1 MAWVQAQVACLLR
14 ETTELSVT
22 RRSGWA
28 ICLVV
33 CAALFC
39 AQAFSAPTWEQVQ
52 AFYAYDASAPL
63 DAEAEEPVDSGI
75 LSVQTVRFR
84 SVNDE
89 MVPATVS
96 RPKTEGKVPVILF
109 LHGLGGSRADSA
121 KVAPLLAGQG
131 VAIVSIDAAHHGD
144 RRAEGGAM
152 FSADLEMMVKGFRQT
167 IIDNRRALDYIASRD
182 DLDAER
188 VVLVG
193 VSMGGILGSMVASL
207 DERILAPFLIVGGGD
222 LVGILQTSEI
232 GVAQEIRQQ
241 LQSSEAVREQ
251 AAFIEP
257 TNFIAN
263 LSPRPLLMLNGRDD
277 KIVPAAAGEA
287 LFAAAQEPKRIVW
300 YEGGAME
307 GHMPP
312 FDVLIPMLAGFLKD
326 QGLIACP

>member
-1 MAWVQAQVACLLR
+1 MR
-14 ETTELSVT
+14 GT

-28 ICLVV
+28 TCLVV
-33 CAALFC
+33 CAALLC
-39 AQAFSAPTWEQVQ
+39 AQAFSAPTWEEVQ

-63 DAEAEEPVDSGI
+63 DVQLEEPVDNGI
-75 LSVQTVRFR
+75 LTVQTVRFR

-131 VAIVSIDAAHHGD
+131 VAIASIDAAHHGD
-144 RRAEGGAM
+144 RKAEGGAM
-152 FSADLEMMVKGFRQT
+152 FSADVEMMVTGFRQT

-182 DLDAER
+182 DLDAGR

-232 GVAQEIRQQ
+232 GVAREIRQQ
-241 LQSSEAVREQ
+241 LEDAAAVREK

-263 LSPRPLLMLNGRDD
+263 LAPRPLLMLNGRDD
-277 KIVPAAAGEA
+277 KIVPASAAEA
-287 LFAAAQEPKRIVW
+287 LYAAAQEPKRIVW

-326 QGLIACP
+326 QGLIPDH